1 MATMITIEMMVII
14 QLHFDTHRKKMTV
27 ILLTKIVLMDINR
40 AEYSTSYSDK
50 NHFVVCAKSS

>member
-1 MATMITIEMMVII
+1 MITIEMMVII